1 MGKKKI
7 VKRLKELEDYDILG
21 EKDLDSTKDYQDFNQ
36 AYDIITNQKKKKKI
50 KRILLFLTILFLV
63 SLSGLGIWYCLEKN
77 FSLEE
82 IKVLNYDQEK
92 ELVTLEVTYKSSA
105 QDIFCAVGK
114 TEEAA
119 NFIAGTNNRCQLT
132 VEKEAIKTLYLK
144 NSKSSLKTYPVTS
157 LVLKADLLT
166 DDIIYL
172 ALDET
177 YNLLTDYQ
185 YIGSK
190 QDLTLEVTDKNVA
203 SLQDTVIRA
212 QEYGKTTIKMYV
224 NNELYDEKEVVVTP
238 LITKRPTTFKAD
250 KPYLPCNKYTASENE
265 TLDEI
270 LASRISMAGYG
281 TRAGVV
287 EAARFLLLSFPY
299 RIDYFFENGRINS
312 TGVNYADGEG
322 RYYHQGL
329 YLSQDKFDDLKY
341 VYAGPATWGCPLTNY
356 ENYGRKYIA
365 GGKNANGLDC
375 SGFLS
380 WAMLN
385 GGFDVGDI
393 GAGETYEPFQFT
405 DLGQRLNLTDD
416 LVDSGKIKVGDLLN
430 WWGHIAIIV
439 GIDADNYYVAE
450 SLQTYDGLVINT
462 YAKEDLASSWTYV
475 MLMDSV
481 YKDDGNLQNMWH

>member
-1 MGKKKI
+1 M
-7 VKRLKELEDYDILG
+7 
-21 EKDLDSTKDYQDFNQ
+21 
-36 AYDIITNQKKKKKI
+36 
-50 KRILLFLTILFLV
+50 LFLIILFLI
-63 SLSGLGIWYCLEKN
+63 SLICLSIWYCLEQA

-92 ELVTLEVTYKSSA
+92 ELVTLEVTYKTSNH
-105 QDIFCAVGK
+105 DIFCAVGQ
-114 TEEAA
+114 TVEAT
-119 NFIAGTNNRCQLT
+119 NFIAGTNNRCQIT
-132 VEKEAIKTLYLK
+132 VEKEAIKNLYLK
-144 NSKSSLKTYPVTS
+144 RNESSLKVYPITS

-172 ALDET
+172 ALDES

-190 QDLTLEVTDKNVA
+190 QNLILEVKDTNVA
-203 SLQDTVIRA
+203 SLKDTVITA

-238 LITKRPTTFKAD
+238 LITKRPTIFDFD
-250 KPYLPCNKYTASENE
+250 KPYLPCNKYTASENK

-270 LASRISMAGYG
+270 LANRISLAGYG

-299 RIDYFFENGRINS
+299 RIDYFFENGRVNA

-322 RYYHQGL
+322 RYYHYGL
-329 YLSQDKFDDLKY
+329 YLSQDKFKDLKY

-356 ENYGRKYIA
+356 ENYGCKYVA

-385 GGFDVGDI
+385 GGFDVGDR

-405 DLGQRLNLTDD
+405 DLGHRLNLTDE

-439 GIDADNYYVAE
+439 GIADDNYYVAE
-450 SLQTYDGLVINT
+450 SLQTYDGVVINT
-462 YAKEDLASSWTYV
+462 YPKEELASSWTYV

-481 YKDDGNLQNMWH
+481 YKDDGNLQNMWS